1 MVSLIKEM
9 SKKNNENLM
18 NADLRQIKAKIM
30 LAITQINLQN
40 SLTQE
45 LVNHY
50 ERISEIIAMP
60 IDLKIQSLDE
70 VRAINQYVKDVF
82 EFTGLSIALDDL
94 KIQNR
99 KY

>member
-82 EFTGLSIALDDL
+82 EFTKLSIALDDL